1 MGVEF
6 DDSGL
11 RALEARL
18 KLLDSMHVKVG
29 VLASQGGN
37 SDHGDGITM
46 LELAAIHEFGS
57 PAAGI
62 PERSFLRRTFTFK
75 KIGLEELQRKLAA
88 AIVKG
93 KIAPYAAMHILG
105 QWGAAQVKN
114 TIASDAH
121 IPPPLKP
128 ATVAA
133 KGSDRPLVD
142 TGRLVGAISY
152 EVSGGGGGTP

>member
-1 MGVEF
+1 MASGVEF

-11 RALEARL
+11 RSLEAVL
-18 KLLDSMHVKVG
+18 AAVDALAVKVG
-29 VLASQGGN
+29 ILASKGGN
-37 SDHGDGITM
+37 ADHDGITM

-75 KIGLEELQRKLAA
+75 KIQLAELQAKLTIAIIRRK
-88 AIVKG
+88 IT
-93 KIAPYAAMHILG
+93 PYAAMHILG
-105 QWGAAQVKN
+105 QWGVAQVKR
-114 TIASDAH
+114 TITDDVH

-128 ATVAA
+128 ATIAA

-152 EVSGGGGGTP
+152 EVSSGVGE